1 MSRPNAPAPP
11 PPETVV
17 NYNTFA
23 TGAVRPIRVDPA
35 QVQRAPV
42 IGFTPVGVV
51 PSRGSLV
58 VATDQSPGPRAV
70 PRATA
75 ERPLAARL
83 VPPPRPQPFA
93 QKVVEIEKTGRPV
106 ARPVAIETAVGKP
119 FVPGARPP
127 AGVKAFSALA
137 PEGSKE
143 LPGDAEPFDVPGARL
158 SHHGGHSSFHA
169 FLREYRLEDPVL
181 ARISRIIDEADTVQ
195 ELNAEPAAPGLDL
208 VCRGIRLGSPDDH
221 VALERGGIV
230 YDALYAQLDR
240 EEGPADGR

>member
-1 MSRPNAPAPP
+1 MKWVTWENVGIDRIGCAWLIRKHIDPNAD
-11 PPETVV
+11 
-17 NYNTFA
+17 F
-23 TGAVRPIRVDPA
+23 
-35 QVQRAPV
+35 
-42 IGFTPVGVV
+42 
-51 PSRGSLV
+51 L
-58 VATDQSPGPRAV
+58 
-70 PRATA
+70 
-75 ERPLAARL
+75 
-83 VPPPRPQPFA
+83 
-93 QKVVEIEKTGRPV
+93 
-106 ARPVAIETAVGKP
+106 
-119 FVPGARPP
+119 FV
-127 AGVKAFSALA
+127 